1 MEIIKISLSLF
12 LFFYLSWMQLFYL
25 MLFSSVYYYNK
36 RNTMY
41 LIENQ
46 SLTNNLLYGVI
57 TLGNFTEEQ
66 LYKIWNYSKTIK
78 YINTV
83 PLYIENI
90 NDNYLYY
97 KRKVKVFI
105 LMKSAKYVFKL
116 MGIGKE
122 QVKVKK
128 IRNVNKI
135 KNLNSKEDINI
146 FLDKLQKTQSDS
158 DKKRE
163 LDDLVDKL
171 VKND

>member
-12 LFFYLSWMQLFYL
+12 LFFYLTWMQLFYL
-25 MLFSSVYYYNK
+25 MLFGSVYYYNK
-36 RNTMY
+36 RNTIY

-57 TLGNFTEEQ
+57 TLGNFAEEQ
-66 LYKIWNYSKTIK
+66 IYKLWNYSKTIR

-90 NDNYLYY
+90 NNNYLYY
-97 KRKVKVFI
+97 KRKTTVFI
-105 LMKSAKYVFKL
+105 LMKSGKYVFRL
-116 MGIGKE
+116 MGVGKE
-122 QVKVKK
+122 PVKVKK
-128 IRNVNKI
+128 TRNL

-146 FLDKLQKTQSDS
+146 FLDKLRKTPNDS
-158 DKKRE
+158 DKKHE
-163 LDDLVDKL
+163 LANLVDKL